1 MFKMCFYYVY
11 VLYVYIYMSDFK
23 KCLEIGHTYEKKSID
38 ILKKHKFKHVVCNY
52 DYNPYY
58 DLTAFKKKQ
67 KVYIEVK
74 YNSLTDK
81 TKYIFLECSKINLN
95 PSGLSITKADY
106 YIFFSDSKYWICE
119 TDNVKKLLE
128 QTIRKEFKKVN
139 IHNPSVEQLLNFIE
153 HNGLRTKNTIGV
165 LIKVSDVL
173 KISKY
178 NGSLYNSKYNK
189 RLF

>member
-1 MFKMCFYYVY
+1 
-11 VLYVYIYMSDFK
+11 MSLAEFK
-23 KCLEIGHTYEKKSID
+23 KCLEIGHTYEKKSIN
-38 ILKKHKFKHVVCNY
+38 ILKKHNFKYIKCNY
-52 DYNPYY
+52 KYNPYY

-74 YNSLTDK
+74 YNSLTDR
-81 TKYIFLECSKINLN
+81 TKHIFLECFKIDLN

-106 YIFFSDSKYWICE
+106 YIFFSNSKYWICK
-119 TDNVKKLLE
+119 TDHVKKVLE
-128 QTIRKEFKKVN
+128 QTIRHELKKASIYN
-139 IHNPSVEQLLNFIE
+139 ATEEQLLNFIE
-153 HNGLRTKNTIGV
+153 HNGIRTKNTIGI

-173 KISKY
+173 KISIY